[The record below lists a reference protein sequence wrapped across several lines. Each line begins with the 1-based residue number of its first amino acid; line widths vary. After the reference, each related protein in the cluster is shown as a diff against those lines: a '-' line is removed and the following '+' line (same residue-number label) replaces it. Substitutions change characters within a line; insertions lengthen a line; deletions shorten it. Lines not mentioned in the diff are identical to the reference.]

1 MIMARTRIHHFDG
14 FSIKRAGVD
23 IKLDM
28 DRVSENFNRAQYQLD
43 SMVMQSMEPFMP
55 KASSQFINTTKAM
68 SAARAG
74 KGEVVAAAPPF
85 GRFLYEGK
93 TMVDIQ
99 TGSPWA
105 RKGAKKV
112 LVSRF
117 GGKTKAKPNL
127 SFSKSANPNAQAH
140 WFDAAKEKHGEAWV
154 EKVKEIAG
162 GGE

>member
-1 MIMARTRIHHFDG
+1 MHHFDG
-14 FSIKRAGVD
+14 FSIKRAGID

-28 DRVSENFNRAQYQLD
+28 DRFSDNFNRAQYELD
-43 SMVMQSMEPFMP
+43 TMVMQSMEPFMP

-68 SAARAG
+68 SAAVAG
-74 KGEVVAAAPPF
+74 KGEVFAAAPPF

-105 RKGAKKV
+105 RKDAKKV
-112 LVSRF
+112 LVSQF

-127 SFSKSANPNAQAH
+127 SFSKSANPNAQAQ
-140 WFDAAKEKHGEAWV
+140 WFEAAKKKHGEAWV